1 MGLLQPVRSMASPP
15 EALHIIMLAR
25 AAVTTMAP
33 RTRAKSRLF
42 GKNGRGWRQ
51 CWRTPMGSR
60 FYESTLV
67 HPGTRNFIT
76 LPGDTIDTVL
86 LASSIVSS
94 QNAAVPLPLA
104 NMATP
109 GSGLNVR
116 IGRLP
121 KNSRSPEPARR
132 RPAAA
137 QQRRVLTVLPILPRN
152 QRHRPRTLGEISLPQ
167 CARNHHSA
175 RSRTDPGVEEL
186 RTRPR
191 LTGASREQRYTRY
204 TSRPDW

>member
-1 MGLLQPVRSMASPP
+1 MCDFADGLATTGAVDGESAGSPSYN
-15 EALHIIMLAR
+15 HAR
-25 AAVTTMAP
+25 RTAVTTMAT
-33 RTRAKSRLF
+33 RTRAKSWLF
-42 GKNGRGWRQ
+42 GKNGRGWAAMLANPDGIEILRK
-51 CWRTPMGSR
+51 
-60 FYESTLV
+60 YYLV

-104 NMATP
+104 DMATP

-121 KNSRSPEPARR
+121 KNSRSPGPARR
-132 RPAAA
+132 CPAAA
-137 QQRRVLTVLPILPRN
+137 QQRRVLTVPPILPRN

-175 RSRTDPGVEEL
+175 RSRTDPG
-186 RTRPR
+186 
-191 LTGASREQRYTRY
+191 
-204 TSRPDW
+204 WKN